1 MPSLILPCMSLLDV
15 SGTTSLRKRS
25 RRSPSLF
32 LSTVILFI
40 LITSSH
46 EEKLDQHQYDTDGQ
60 CTVRHVE
67 DWEIIAENQ
76 HVKDRKSTRLNSSH
90 VSISYAVF
98 CLKKK

>member
-46 EEKLDQHQYDTDGQ
+46 EEILDQQQYDTDRQ

-76 HVKDRKSTRLNSSH
+76 HVNEVHDLLESDSVNKVPGR
-90 VSISYAVF
+90 A
-98 CLKKK
+98 CEQQCQ